1 MSAVLWLKEQLEKFG
16 DQERCVIDWDIFDKL
31 FERAE
36 NIEST
41 MIEVFSNGEQTK
53 NIRKHNMIHKLI
65 KTENYLLV
73 VDDSEIKEGDC
84 GYNGNMWKV
93 THIGKESNE
102 SFGLMY
108 AKEYGLDKLGY
119 GKTILTLPKNLKKA
133 IAHLPLNNSPIL
145 EGVPLLP
152 PLEDEV
158 EKLVDEYK
166 QIGKDAGL
174 SHREYTLEGIAF
186 KAGYNTAKE
195 KYKYTEED
203 LVWAIQEAYGHG
215 RDEADDILYH
225 QVEESIRVI
234 TKYLQQPKIPV
245 GFECETVSDIPSKEV
260 MGEFDSRHKTT
271 TNSQGQ
277 TVLVGT
283 YKYE

>member
-1 MSAVLWLKEQLEKFG
+1 M
-16 DQERCVIDWDIFDKL
+16 
-31 FERAE
+31 
-36 NIEST
+36 T
-41 MIEVFSNGEQTK
+41 
-53 NIRKHNMIHKLI
+53 HKLI
-65 KTENYLLV
+65 KTDNYLLV
-73 VDDSEIKEGDC
+73 VDESEIKTGDY

-152 PLEDEV
+152 PLEDDETICPYPE
-158 EKLVDEYK
+158 EKQNAVDW
-166 QIGKDAGL
+166 
-174 SHREYTLEGIAF
+174 HN
-186 KAGYNTAKE
+186 GYNKARE
-195 KYKYTEED
+195 KYKYREED

-245 GFECETVSDIPSKEV
+245 GFESEDEV
-260 MGEFDSRHKTT
+260 YMHSINGDTMKPKTI

-277 TVLVGT
+277 TQLVGT
-283 YKYE
+283 YIYE